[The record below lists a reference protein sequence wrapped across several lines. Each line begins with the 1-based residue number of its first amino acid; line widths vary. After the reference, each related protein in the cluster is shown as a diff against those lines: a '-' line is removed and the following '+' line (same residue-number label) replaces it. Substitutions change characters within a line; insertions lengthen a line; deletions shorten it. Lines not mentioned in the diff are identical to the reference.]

1 MTRNGGFKHLVR
13 ERARRTG
20 ESYSTARSHLRP
32 GILETDAELVT
43 RYAAPIVTRM
53 RDADPVARAAVAPSL
68 SRDQG
73 ALLAFWIL
81 FVHTDDGLRGLCRTH
96 AHRLVASDFWTLI
109 QTGLRDDAALFAIV
123 ARLRNVV
130 ERAVATAP
138 ERGGHG
144 WLELLN
150 TKEMDQLET
159 EFEEVMPASLC
170 RMADY
175 IRADEAH
182 FSIREVT
189 AE

>member
-1 MTRNGGFKHLVR
+1 MTRDGGFKNLVR

-20 ESYSTARSHLRP
+20 ESYSTARAHLRR
-32 GILETDAELVT
+32 GTAAADADLVT
-43 RYAAPIVTRM
+43 RCAAPIVRRM
-53 RDADPVARAAVAPSL
+53 HGADPIARGAVAPSL

-81 FVHTDDGLRGLCRTH
+81 FVRSGDGLAGLCRTH
-96 AHRLVASDFWTLI
+96 AHRLVGSDFWTLV

-130 ERAVATAP
+130 ERAVVTAP
-138 ERGGHG
+138 EPGDFG
-144 WLELLN
+144 WLEFLD
-150 TKEMDQLET
+150 KEEMAHLET
-159 EFEEVMPASLC
+159 DFEKAIPSSLR

-175 IRADEAH
+175 IRAHADN
-182 FSIREVT
+182 FSSHVGT